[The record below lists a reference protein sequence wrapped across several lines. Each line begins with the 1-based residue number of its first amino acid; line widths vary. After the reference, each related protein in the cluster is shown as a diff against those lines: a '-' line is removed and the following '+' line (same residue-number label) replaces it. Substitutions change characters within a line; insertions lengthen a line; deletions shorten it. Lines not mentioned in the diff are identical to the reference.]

1 MFITDVPVKVPDL
14 NVTNIT
20 NGSNVDF
27 TLQWGEPSNNYDPII
42 MYHVS
47 CSGDAPCPQ
56 SYNTANNRTRSHT
69 FTGFT
74 PKSYYTFSV
83 IAINSIGSGEA
94 GVVMVG
100 EIISATI
107 TPSVVSMST
116 SSEGMTTTATI
127 TYISS
132 HEDISMTTSS
142 EDMIVDMSS
151 EIMMNYTSTVGD
163 MSATMSSVSTA
174 STMTPTDTNA
184 TATGAVSSPAGIT
197 VVLLM
202 HDYII
207 FSSGMD
213 QTATI
218 TTSVTASGNLQMYVG
233 VRTCM

>member
-1 MFITDVPVKVPDL
+1 MKVPDL

-27 TLQWGEPSNNYDPII
+27 TLQWGEPSNNHDPII

-56 SYNTANNRTRSHT
+56 SYNTTNNRTRSHT

-74 PKSYYTFSV
+74 PKRYYTFSV
-83 IAINSIGSGEA
+83 VAINSIGSGEA

-100 EIISATI
+100 EIINITI
-107 TPSVVSMST
+107 APSVVSMSR
-116 SSEGMTTTATI
+116 SSMGMITTATI

-151 EIMMNYTSTVGD
+151 EIMMNYASTVEP
-163 MSATMSSVSTA
+163 
-174 STMTPTDTNA
+174 TMTPTDTNA
-184 TATGAVSSPAGIT
+184 TATGAFSSPAGMT

-207 FSSGMD
+207 FSSDMD
-213 QTATI
+213 QAATI
-218 TTSVTASGNLQMYVG
+218 TTSVTTSGNLQMYVG
-233 VRTCM
+233 VHTCM